1 MENNTEHEITP
12 FCKCFLKFWP
22 FAYQERFLRDCISKD
37 RIVGL
42 WCRQSG
48 KSTSVAAFCIYRVF
62 TLKSHNIMIVAP
74 TQQQSSELFLKI
86 STMIRNNPLLQEH
99 VEKHTAT
106 ELFLKNGSRIKAL
119 PSGDQGDTIRGFTA
133 NDIIIEESG
142 AMKESII
149 QSVINPMAGAQLNPK
164 IIHIGTPGIKN
175 HFYQAAYGDHSSFVL
190 HHVPWQTAVSEGRV
204 QEVFIN
210 EQKEGITDLA
220 FRQEYCAEFVDEA
233 SKFFGPE
240 LLEAVHDQG
249 YHDVLNHEGFYSL
262 GIDFA
267 RLGQDCSVL
276 FLAFKNVKTGI
287 VSMAGYWELSKVET
301 LVTASKAVEI
311 CKKFRVK
318 RVFCDVTGV
327 GAGATEV
334 LKTQVS
340 GVSEVTFTM
349 ESKMDM
355 YNNLKVLLQN
365 KQLFLV
371 NERKFLFQMRELE
384 YEYSTQSLGKFK
396 IHHPERG
403 HDDGPDACALACLAF
418 RVGHSYTPILAA
430 R

>member
-1 MENNTEHEITP
+1 M
-12 FCKCFLKFWP
+12 
-22 FAYQERFLRDCISKD
+22 
-37 RIVGL
+37 
-42 WCRQSG
+42 
-48 KSTSVAAFCIYRVF
+48 
-62 TLKSHNIMIVAP
+62 
-74 TQQQSSELFLKI
+74 
-86 STMIRNNPLLQEH
+86 
-99 VEKHTAT
+99 
-106 ELFLKNGSRIKAL
+106 
-119 PSGDQGDTIRGFTA
+119 
-133 NDIIIEESG
+133 
-142 AMKESII
+142 
-149 QSVINPMAGAQLNPK
+149 
-164 IIHIGTPGIKN
+164 
-175 HFYQAAYGDHSSFVL
+175 
-190 HHVPWQTAVSEGRV
+190 
-204 QEVFIN
+204 
-210 EQKEGITDLA
+210 
-220 FRQEYCAEFVDEA
+220 
-233 SKFFGPE
+233 
-240 LLEAVHDQG
+240 
-249 YHDVLNHEGFYSL
+249 
-262 GIDFA
+262 
-267 RLGQDCSVL
+267 L

-371 NERKFLFQMRELE
+371 SERKFLFQMRELE